1 MPLRKNA
8 QMCHRLTP
16 VTPLLPQKTTRLLV
30 PRRPASAPPL
40 PCDPPAPLYEPL
52 GTPSPSG
59 VSHERPRR
67 GRRLRRSFPPIRRTR
82 LFLVAT
88 CTCSR
93 PNRHV
98 YAFWCMHAYATYIH
112 IYIYIYTHYIY
123 IYTYTHYQSRV
134 CILVYACICYV
145 YLYLYLYIHTLHLYL
160 YIHTL
165 PVTCMHS
172 RACMHTVTRVHSCL
186 RLLVVCVC
194 VENIVP
200 RTCW

>member
-1 MPLRKNA
+1 
-8 QMCHRLTP
+8 MCHRLTP

-123 IYTYTHYQSRV
+123 IYIYTHYQSSV
-134 CILVYACICYV
+134 CILVHACIQ
-145 YLYLYLYIHTLHLYL
+145 
-160 YIHTL
+160 
-165 PVTCMHS
+165 S
-172 RACMHTVTRVHSCL
+172 RACIHACVYLSC
-186 RLLVVCVC
+186 VCVC
-194 VENIVP
+194 VWKILYHALTGSVCVCVVNYFL
-200 RTCW
+200 